1 MTDIL
6 EVYQND
12 LILTG
17 VAALAL
23 LTVVTFAWRRRS

>member
-1 MTDIL
+1 MADIL

-12 LILTG
+12 VVLSG

-23 LTVVTFAWRRRS
+23 LTITAFAWRRRS